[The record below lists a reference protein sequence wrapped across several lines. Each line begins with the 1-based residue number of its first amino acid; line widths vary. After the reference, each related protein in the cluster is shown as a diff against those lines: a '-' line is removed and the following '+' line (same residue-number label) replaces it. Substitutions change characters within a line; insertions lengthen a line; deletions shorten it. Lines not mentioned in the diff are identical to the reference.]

1 MEDEFRDDPWRSERP
16 LGDDDAFD
24 LAKLERMIASA
35 GHYVRPTDDLRPR
48 VLELA
53 RERYGDRRTFRRLAG
68 AMGVAALCVMT
79 GMVISDRFQTRVE
92 AAGVP
97 RGERLERLLES
108 HPTRAREGQVA
119 AWADV
124 LTDWRGR
131 VAASLSGAPIDPA
144 SMLTDSEN
152 N

>member
-1 MEDEFRDDPWRSERP
+1 MEADGRDDPRRSQRP

-24 LAKLERMIASA
+24 RTELERMIASA
-35 GHYVRPTDDLRPR
+35 GHYVRPTNDLRPR

-53 RERYGDRRTFRRLAG
+53 RERYGDRQTFRRLAG
-68 AMGVAALCVMT
+68 ALVVAALCVTT
-79 GMVISDRFQTRVE
+79 GVVISDRFQMRVE

-97 RGERLERLLES
+97 RGERLERLLDA
-108 HPTRAREGQVA
+108 HPTQAREGQVA

-131 VAASLSGAPIDPA
+131 VAARLSGVPADPA
-144 SMLTDSEN
+144 PTDSEN